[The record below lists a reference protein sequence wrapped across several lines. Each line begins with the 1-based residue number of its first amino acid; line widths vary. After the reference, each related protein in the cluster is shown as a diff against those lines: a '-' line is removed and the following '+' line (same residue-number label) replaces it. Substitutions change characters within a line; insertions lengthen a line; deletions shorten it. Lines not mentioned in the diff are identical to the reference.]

1 MHKNIQVD
9 DEQTS
14 QITACRTGFFCS
26 LSSNKRKIEILSSR
40 LHFSLFFLCLQEF
53 VDQFRVL
60 LPRSATACKEDIAAL
75 LGKKMGLD
83 PTTYQIGKTKVHQK
97 QSQQPLGPIVASVQ
111 HLFILTEI
119 KITHFILYVYV
130 GFLKGA

>member
-1 MHKNIQVD
+1 MSYRVFLLTFVKQKKNRNPLI
-9 DEQTS
+9 TS
-14 QITACRTGFFCS
+14 SFFCV
-26 LSSNKRKIEILSSR
+26 
-40 LHFSLFFLCLQEF
+40 FFLCLQEF

-119 KITHFILYVYV
+119 KITHFILHVYV

>member
-1 MHKNIQVD
+1 MSYRVFLLTFVKQKKNRNPLI
-9 DEQTS
+9 TS
-14 QITACRTGFFCS
+14 SFF
-26 LSSNKRKIEILSSR
+26 
-40 LHFSLFFLCLQEF
+40 CLQEF

-119 KITHFILYVYV
+119 KITLTFYLACIRR
-130 GFLKGA
+130 FS

>member
-1 MHKNIQVD
+1 MSYRVFFLLLTC
-9 DEQTS
+9 QT
-14 QITACRTGFFCS
+14 
-26 LSSNKRKIEILSSR
+26 NVEILSSR
-40 LHFSLFFLCLQEF
+40 LHFSVVFLCLQEF

-119 KITHFILYVYV
+119 KITHFILHVYV

>member
-1 MHKNIQVD
+1 MSYRVFLLTFVKQKKNRNPLI
-9 DEQTS
+9 TS
-14 QITACRTGFFCS
+14 SFF
-26 LSSNKRKIEILSSR
+26 
-40 LHFSLFFLCLQEF
+40 CLQEF

-97 QSQQPLGPIVASVQ
+97 QSQQPLGPIVVL
-111 HLFILTEI
+111 HLFFLTEI